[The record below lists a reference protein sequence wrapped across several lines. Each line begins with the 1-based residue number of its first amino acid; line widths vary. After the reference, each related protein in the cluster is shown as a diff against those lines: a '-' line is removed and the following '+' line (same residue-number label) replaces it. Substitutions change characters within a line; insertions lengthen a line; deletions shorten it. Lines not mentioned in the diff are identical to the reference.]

1 MKTRISHLFTLLTAL
16 CLGSAWMPAHAQLDM
31 PPPMRVPTAPANTN
45 RQNAPPPGKPS
56 TTAQPSPTPAARPG
70 SQLVIEDIRCEG
82 IRATSCDFI
91 RSHLGFGSGATVDE
105 ERIGE
110 VRLRLAL
117 LPRFESVDV
126 RLEKGTRRGAAIL
139 VIHVV
144 ESNPIAAVFNAG
156 AVYRYGGFTQTAG
169 AEVVDR
175 DLFGFGR
182 SLSFSAL
189 GSWEDSGRAARES
202 LLRLQYFDSR
212 LFGSPDYLLVARAF
226 YTNADYAYASGSQYN
241 NRFSGVS
248 VAIGRRLGANSSL
261 SVGYRYLTSSSL
273 SSTYWTTY
281 RGLQTFTGPG
291 RSAAL
296 FTYTH
301 QTEDDPN
308 FPTDGSLLALFTE
321 QDLTRND
328 IFMGGELRQTW
339 SVSDHSWLQMQL
351 RHEGGY
357 QFRASLLDEPDVALY
372 YTRTL
377 SGFNLF
383 GDTTRARWYI
393 GAGFSHFV
401 NDSRGEQLTAAGIRA
416 GVKLQTRAFG
426 LLNFYIAADGPP
438 YVLRF

>member
-1 MKTRISHLFTLLTAL
+1 MNNRVTPLLTSLAAL
-16 CLGSAWMPAHAQLDM
+16 CLGFAWMPAHAQLDM
-31 PPPMRVPTAPANTN
+31 PPPVGAPTAPANKPP
-45 RQNAPPPGKPS
+45 QNGAS
-56 TTAQPSPTPAARPG
+56 TTTSPTIAPSAPSLAAAPS
-70 SQLVIEDIRCEG
+70 SQLLIEDIRCEEN
-82 IRATSCDFI
+82 RATSCDFI
-91 RSHLGFGSGATVDE
+91 RSHLGFAAGATVNE
-105 ERIGE
+105 ESIGE

-117 LPRFESVDV
+117 LPRFNAVDI
-126 RLEKGTRRGAAIL
+126 RLEKGSRRGAAIL
-139 VIHVV
+139 IIHVV

-226 YTNADYAYASGSQYN
+226 YTNADYAYESGSHYD

-248 VAIGRRLGANSSL
+248 LSIGRRLGGSSSL
-261 SVGYRYLTSSSL
+261 SVGFRYLMSSSL
-273 SSTYWTTY
+273 SNTYWTTY
-281 RGLQTFTGPG
+281 KGLQTFNGPG

-321 QDLTRND
+321 SDLTRND

-372 YTRTL
+372 YTRSL

-383 GDTTRARWYI
+383 GDTTRARWYV

-416 GVKLQTRAFG
+416 GVKLQTRTFG